1 MLSENLDLFLNEL
14 RRRGVK
20 VSSAET
26 DLFQVGFQKSSA
38 VISAGSD
45 ELGLHIKRIMT
56 DHEHKGEGH
65 ATRLM
70 TELIIAAGEAEAN
83 LSLVPVIFGAEYS
96 AETHKKQT
104 QDVIRLYET
113 LGFRGDP
120 LMAKPHDTG
129 LSMRSVRS
137 LYPDICFAMNEALDA
152 SPDNVEQ
159 ALTGV
164 LSSKLQEINVPHRI
178 SPDGSLILSL
188 LDGEHEIRIS
198 GMGEDD
204 FPDYMSP
211 SDLVSLPIGEAEAS
225 VPSYG

>member
-1 MLSENLDLFLNEL
+1 MIHETLSDFLDALSI
-14 RRRGVK
+14 RGVRTSLIDEA
-20 VSSAET
+20 VAQAS
-26 DLFQVGFQKSSA
+26 FQKSSA
-38 VISAGSD
+38 IISANSD
-45 ELGLHIKRIMT
+45 ELNLHIKRLMT
-56 DHEHKGEGH
+56 DPGHGGKGH

-70 TELIIAAGEAEAN
+70 TEMIVAARSSGAE
-83 LSLVPVIFGAEYS
+83 LSLVPVIFGSDYDP
-96 AETHKKQT
+96 ETHKERT
-104 QDVIRLYET
+104 GDVIRLYED
-113 LGFRGDP
+113 LGFTGAP
-120 LMAKPHDTG
+120 LMIRTPETG
-129 LSMRSVRS
+129 LSLRSVKS

-211 SDLVSLPIGEAEAS
+211 SNLVSLPIGEAEAS

>member
-1 MLSENLDLFLNEL
+1 MIHETLSDFLDALSI
-14 RRRGVK
+14 RGVRTSLIDEA
-20 VSSAET
+20 VAQAS
-26 DLFQVGFQKSSA
+26 FQKSSA
-38 VISAGSD
+38 IISANSD
-45 ELGLHIKRIMT
+45 ELNLHIKRLMT
-56 DHEHKGEGH
+56 DPGHGGKGH

-70 TELIIAAGEAEAN
+70 TEMIVAARSSGAE
-83 LSLVPVIFGAEYS
+83 LSLVPVIFGSDYDP
-96 AETHKKQT
+96 ETHKERT
-104 QDVIRLYET
+104 GDVIRLYED
-113 LGFRGDP
+113 LGFTGAP
-120 LMAKPHDTG
+120 LMIRTPETG
-129 LSMRSVRS
+129 LSLRSVKS

>member
-83 LSLVPVIFGAEYS
+83 LSLVPVIFGSDYDP
-96 AETHKKQT
+96 ETHKERT
-104 QDVIRLYET
+104 GDVIRLYED
-113 LGFRGDP
+113 LGFTGAP
-120 LMAKPHDTG
+120 LMIRTPETG
-129 LSMRSVRS
+129 LSLRSVKS

>member
-1 MLSENLDLFLNEL
+1 MIHETLSDFLDALSI
-14 RRRGVK
+14 RGVRTSLIDEA
-20 VSSAET
+20 VAQAS
-26 DLFQVGFQKSSA
+26 FQKSSA
-38 VISAGSD
+38 IISANSD
-45 ELGLHIKRIMT
+45 ELNLHIKRLMT
-56 DHEHKGEGH
+56 DPGHGGKGH

-70 TELIIAAGEAEAN
+70 TEMIVAARSSGAE
-83 LSLVPVIFGAEYS
+83 LSLVPVIFGSDYDP
-96 AETHKKQT
+96 ETHKERT
-104 QDVIRLYET
+104 GDVIRLYED
-113 LGFRGDP
+113 LGFIGAP
-120 LMAKPHDTG
+120 LMIRTPETG
-129 LSMRSVRS
+129 LSLRSVKS

-211 SDLVSLPIGEAEAS
+211 SNLVSLPIGEAEAS